1 LIHAEHAAGEG
12 GEGSREG
19 VADWKLLG
27 TGGTVHSL
35 AYIKRLA
42 KEMWYSVVYEATEEI
57 RWVSGK
63 PVMGH
68 VVVLQKA

>member
-1 LIHAEHAAGEG
+1 M
-12 GEGSREG
+12 
-19 VADWKLLG
+19 
-27 TGGTVHSL
+27 HSL

-57 RWVSGK
+57 RWVSSK